1 MNSSENNLKDNSEKL
16 AVNLDGLRLMQMD
29 RDYLRDFKDLKDF
42 KAFEHQIDS
51 ERLIRS
57 DGSLFL
63 FNHSPTGSGKTISW
77 LKPVLDDRM
86 KVIAVYP
93 TNALV
98 IDQKKQVDRAI
109 ERFGYNPRDFH
120 VQAITSDLLIEEKE
134 LYPDEI
140 GLKKGQLLN
149 RIIRKGRGR
158 GLILLTNPDILTLA
172 LKDAY
177 YEHNIR
183 EAIRGV
189 DMIIVDEFHLAS
201 IKQSDMLLFMMHE
214 MSTDKRSHLKKYVF
228 LSATPNRQIVERAKK
243 VKLNVVVLD
252 DKSTPLSSSEG
263 RPVLP
268 QLTLLLRSG
277 AIYRTYELI
286 KEDLDYFV
294 DLCMRQLSNGNR
306 AKTVFILDG
315 IYEVDEIFNV
325 LKEALEDQKFNVE
338 RVDGLHP
345 ATEEKLKNFDVLV
358 SNSSVE
364 VGIDFNVDR
373 LVFSGYSKSKLLQRI
388 GRLRNKP
395 ENEICEAVCFV
406 PNVLYDHLK
415 GLFAKTGSLM
425 LSRKEFAEQLDKLME
440 SGLDLSSYSRTYSP
454 MEAYLYLKSR
464 IKGSTWR
471 DSMDE
476 EHHEKGMPE
485 SIQGEEWIRTLTLLE
500 KHFLDREID
509 GQMYDWLD
517 EESQRLK
524 EGLLTYRGSRF
535 QALMFDKNEKQLKL
549 YDLMYLLRRGNVEF
563 MSSQKFAIRLR
574 ETYGEYYDA
583 GMKPLYESMK
593 KFAAGFC
600 WYDGTLG
607 DETRK
612 VLFKGEGAHYNRV
625 MLNAADHA
633 RKPRMVDGFKVETE
647 PNIPTLS
654 YLNDTLTEYKIFARL
669 IDQSGSYLKAKFNL
683 GDFFYLYP
691 YSGMRSVAF
700 GHDALYIDC
709 LIRDEHERRR

>member
-1 MNSSENNLKDNSEKL
+1 MNSNETNPKKISEKL
-16 AVNLDGLRLMQMD
+16 SVDLDGLRLVQTEQ
-29 RDYLRDFKDLKDF
+29 DYLTNF
-42 KAFEHQIDS
+42 KAFDHQVES
-51 ERLIRS
+51 ERLIKTE
-57 DGSLFL
+57 GSLFL

-77 LKPVLDDRM
+77 LKPALDNKM

-98 IDQKKQVDRAI
+98 IDQKKQVDNAI
-109 ERFGYNPRDFH
+109 ERFGYDPRDFH
-120 VQAITSDLLIEEKE
+120 VQAITSDLLVKEKE
-134 LYPDEI
+134 LYSDEI
-140 GLKKGQLLN
+140 GLRKGQLLN
-149 RIIRKGRGR
+149 RVIRKGRGR

-183 EAIRGV
+183 EAVRSV
-189 DMIIVDEFHLAS
+189 DMIVVDEFHLAS
-201 IKQSDMLLFMMHE
+201 VKQSDMLLFMMHE
-214 MSTDKRSHLKKYVF
+214 MSDDKRSHLKKFAF
-228 LSATPNRQIVERAKK
+228 LSATPNRQIVDRAKR

-252 DKSTPLSSSEG
+252 DKSTPLSCSEG

-268 QLTLLLRSG
+268 KLKLEVRSG

-294 DLCMRQLSNGNR
+294 DLCSRPLTNGRR

-315 IYEVDEIFNV
+315 IYEVDEIFRV
-325 LKEALEDQKFNVE
+325 LKDALAGQSFAVE

-345 ATEEKLKNFDVLV
+345 ATSEKLKSFDVLV

-373 LVFSGYSKSKLLQRI
+373 LVFSGYSKSKLMQRI

-395 ENEICEAVCFV
+395 DNETCEAVCFV

-415 GLFAKTGSLM
+415 GLFTKTGSLN
-425 LSRKEFAEQLDKLME
+425 LTRKELAEQLEKLME
-440 SGLDLSSYSRTYSP
+440 SGLDLSTYSRKYSP
-454 MEAYLYLKSR
+454 MEAFLYLKSR
-464 IKGSTWR
+464 IKGGSR
-471 DSMDE
+471 QDYFGE
-476 EHHEKGMPE
+476 EIQEKGMPE
-485 SIQGEEWIRTLTLLE
+485 SIQGAEWIRTLTILE

-517 EESQRLK
+517 EESESLQK
-524 EGLLTYRGSRF
+524 GLLSYRGSRF
-535 QALMFDKNEKQLKL
+535 QALIFDKEEKQLKL

-563 MSSQKFAIRLR
+563 MPSQRFALRLR
-574 ETYGEYYDA
+574 ETYCENYDIE
-583 GMKPLYESMK
+583 MKPRYESMK

-600 WYDGTLG
+600 WYYGTLG

-612 VLFKGEGAHYNRV
+612 VLFKGEGAHYKKI
-625 MLNAADHA
+625 MLNVADHA
-633 RKPRMVDGFKVETE
+633 RKPHMVEGFKVETE
-647 PNIPTLS
+647 PNIPSLS
-654 YLNDTLTEYKIFARL
+654 YLNDTLTEYTIFARL

>member
-1 MNSSENNLKDNSEKL
+1 MNAGEITPKNNVEGV
-16 AVNLDGLRLMQMD
+16 AVDLDGLRLEQTD
-29 RDYLRDFKDLKDF
+29 QDYLPGF
-42 KAFEHQIDS
+42 KAFEHQIES
-51 ERLIRS
+51 NRLIK
-57 DGSLFL
+57 GCESLFL

-77 LKPVLDDRM
+77 LKPALDKKM

-98 IDQKKQVDRAI
+98 IDQKKQVDWMILKNKDR
-109 ERFGYNPRDFH
+109 YNPQDYH
-120 VQAITSDLLIEEKE
+120 VQAITSDLLDQERK
-134 LYPDEI
+134 LYPGET
-140 GLKKGQLLN
+140 GLRKGQLLN
-149 RIIRKGRGR
+149 RVIRKGRGR

-183 EAIRGV
+183 EAVRSV
-189 DMIIVDEFHLAS
+189 DMVVVDEFHLAS
-201 IKQSDMLLFMMHE
+201 VKQSDMLLFMMHE
-214 MSTDKRSHLKKYVF
+214 MSDDKRTRLKKFVF
-228 LSATPNRQIVERAKK
+228 LSATPNRQIVDRAKK
-243 VKLNVVVLD
+243 VGLKVVVFD
-252 DKSTPLSSSEG
+252 DKSTPLSCSKG
-263 RPVLP
+263 LPVLP
-268 QLTLLLRSG
+268 KLELNVRSG

-286 KEDLDYFV
+286 KEDLGYFV
-294 DLCMRQLSNGNR
+294 DLCKRQLVDGKR

-325 LKEALEDQKFNVE
+325 LTDALKDQGFSVE

-345 ATEEKLKNFDVLV
+345 ATPEKLEKFDVLV

-364 VGIDFNVDR
+364 VGIDFKVDR

-388 GRLRNKP
+388 GRLRHKT
-395 ENEICEAVCFV
+395 ENETCEAVCFV
-406 PNVLYDHLK
+406 PNVLYDHFK
-415 GLFAKTGSLM
+415 GLFAKSGSLK
-425 LSRKEFAEQLDKLME
+425 LTRKELSEQLDKLME

-454 MEAYLYLKSR
+454 MESYLYLKSR
-464 IKGSTWR
+464 IKGGTWW
-471 DSMDE
+471 DYFGE

-485 SIQGEEWIRTLTLLE
+485 SIQGAEWIRTLTILE

-509 GQMYDWLD
+509 GQMYEWLD
-517 EESQRLK
+517 EESESLQK
-524 EGLLTYRGSRF
+524 GLLSYRGSRF
-535 QALMFDKNEKQLKL
+535 QALMFDTTDKQPKL

-563 MSSQKFAIRLR
+563 MPSQRFALRLR
-574 ETYGEYYDA
+574 EVYGENYDA
-583 GMKPLYESMK
+583 EMKPRYESMK
-593 KFAAGFC
+593 RFAAGFC
-600 WYDGTLG
+600 WYHGTIG
-607 DETRK
+607 DENRK
-612 VLFKGEGAHYNRV
+612 VLFKGEGAHYKKI

-647 PNIPTLS
+647 PNIPSLS
-654 YLNDTLTEYKIFARL
+654 YLNDTLTEYEIFARL

>member
-1 MNSSENNLKDNSEKL
+1 MNPDKACSKNNIERVTVD
-16 AVNLDGLRLMQMD
+16 LDGLRLEQTEN
-29 RDYLRDFKDLKDF
+29 DYLPGLR
-42 KAFEHQIDS
+42 AFEHQIESD
-51 ERLIRS
+51 RLIKENK
-57 DGSLFL
+57 SLFL

-77 LKPVLDDRM
+77 LKPVLDEKM
-86 KVIAVYP
+86 KVIAIYP

-98 IDQKKQVDRAI
+98 IDQKKQVDQLI
-109 ERFGYNPRDFH
+109 ERNKGIYDPQDYH
-120 VQAITSDLLIEEKE
+120 VQAITSDLLVKEKE
-134 LYPDEI
+134 LYSDEI
-140 GLKKGQLLN
+140 GLRKGQLLN
-149 RIIRKGRGR
+149 RVIRKGRGR

-183 EAIRGV
+183 EAVRSV
-189 DMIIVDEFHLAS
+189 DMIVVDEFHLAS
-201 IKQSDMLLFMMHE
+201 VKQSDMLLFMMHE
-214 MSTDKRSHLKKYVF
+214 MSDDKRSHLKKFAF
-228 LSATPNRQIVERAKK
+228 LSATPNHQIVDRAKK
-243 VKLNVVVLD
+243 VELNLNVVVLD
-252 DKSTPLSSSEG
+252 DKSTPLSCSEG

-268 QLTLLLRSG
+268 KLKLEVRSG

-294 DLCMRQLSNGNR
+294 DLCSRPITNGTR

-315 IYEVDEIFNV
+315 IYEVDEVFRV
-325 LKEALEDQKFNVE
+325 LKDALAGQSFAVE

-345 ATEEKLKNFDVLV
+345 ATSEKLNSFDVLV

-373 LVFSGYSKSKLLQRI
+373 LVFSGYSKSKLMQRI

-395 ENEICEAVCFV
+395 DNETCEAVCFV

-415 GLFAKTGSLM
+415 GLSAKAGSLK
-425 LSRKEFAEQLDKLME
+425 LTRKELAEQLDKLME
-440 SGLDLSSYSRTYSP
+440 SGLDLSSYTRMFSP
-454 MEAYLYLKSR
+454 MEAYLYLNAR
-464 IKGSTWR
+464 IRGGIWR
-471 DSMDE
+471 DYFGE

-485 SIQGEEWIRTLTLLE
+485 SIQGNEWIRTLSILE
-500 KHFLDREID
+500 KHFLDRDID

-517 EESQRLK
+517 NESESLK
-524 EGLLTYRGSRF
+524 DGLLSYRGSRF
-535 QALMFDKNEKQLKL
+535 QALMFDKEENQLKL
-549 YDLMYLLRRGNVEF
+549 YDLMYLLRRGKVEF
-563 MSSQKFAIRLR
+563 MPAQRFALRLR
-574 ETYGEYYDA
+574 ETYGENYDIEL
-583 GMKPLYESMK
+583 KPRYESMK

-600 WYDGTLG
+600 WYNGTLG

-612 VLFKGEGAHYNRV
+612 VLFKGEGAHYKKI
-625 MLNAADHA
+625 MLNTADHA

-647 PNIPTLS
+647 PNIPSLS

>member
-1 MNSSENNLKDNSEKL
+1 
-16 AVNLDGLRLMQMD
+16 MD
-29 RDYLRDFKDLKDF
+29 T
-42 KAFEHQIDS
+42 
-51 ERLIRS
+51 IR
-57 DGSLFL
+57 G
-63 FNHSPTGSGKTISW
+63 I
-77 LKPVLDDRM
+77 
-86 KVIAVYP
+86 I
-93 TNALV
+93 
-98 IDQKKQVDRAI
+98 
-109 ERFGYNPRDFH
+109 H
-120 VQAITSDLLIEEKE
+120 VQAITSDLLVKEKE
-134 LYPDEI
+134 LYSDEI
-140 GLKKGQLLN
+140 GLRKGQLLN
-149 RIIRKGRGR
+149 RVIRKGRGR

-183 EAIRGV
+183 EAVRSV
-189 DMIIVDEFHLAS
+189 DMIVVDEFHLAS
-201 IKQSDMLLFMMHE
+201 VKQSDMLLFMMHE
-214 MSTDKRSHLKKYVF
+214 MSDDKRSHLKKFAF
-228 LSATPNRQIVERAKK
+228 LSATPNRQIVDRAKK
-243 VKLNVVVLD
+243 VELNLNVVVLD
-252 DKSTPLSSSEG
+252 DKSTPLSCSEG

-268 QLTLLLRSG
+268 KLKLEVRSG
-277 AIYRTYELI
+277 TIYRTYELI

-294 DLCMRQLSNGNR
+294 DLCSRPLTNGMR

-315 IYEVDEIFNV
+315 IYEVDEIFRV
-325 LKEALEDQKFNVE
+325 LKDALAGQSFAVE

-345 ATEEKLKNFDVLV
+345 ATSEKLKSFDVLV

-373 LVFSGYSKSKLLQRI
+373 LVFSGYSKSKLMQRI

-395 ENEICEAVCFV
+395 DNETCEAVCFV

-415 GLFAKTGSLM
+415 GLSAKVGSLK
-425 LSRKEFAEQLDKLME
+425 LTRKELAEQLDKLME
-440 SGLDLSSYSRTYSP
+440 SGLDLSSYSRMYSP
-454 MEAYLYLKSR
+454 MEAYLYLTAR
-464 IKGSTWR
+464 IRGGTWQ
-471 DSMDE
+471 DYFGE

-485 SIQGEEWIRTLTLLE
+485 SIQGAEWLRTLEILE

-509 GQMYDWLD
+509 GQMYEWLD
-517 EESQRLK
+517 EESKNLK
-524 EGLLTYRGSRF
+524 DGLLSYRGSRF
-535 QALMFDKNEKQLKL
+535 QALMFDTSDNQLKL

-563 MSSQKFAIRLR
+563 MPSQRFALRLR
-574 ETYGEYYDA
+574 ENYGENYDA
-583 GMKPLYESMK
+583 ELKPRYESMK

-600 WYDGTLG
+600 WYHGTLG

-612 VLFKGEGAHYNRV
+612 VLFKGEGAHYKKI

-647 PNIPTLS
+647 PNIPSLS

>member
-1 MNSSENNLKDNSEKL
+1 MNLNETNPKKISEKL
-16 AVNLDGLRLMQMD
+16 SVDLDGLRLVQTEQ
-29 RDYLRDFKDLKDF
+29 DYLTNF
-42 KAFEHQIDS
+42 KAFDHQVES
-51 ERLIRS
+51 ERLIKTE
-57 DGSLFL
+57 GSLFL

-77 LKPVLDDRM
+77 LKPALDNKM

-98 IDQKKQVDRAI
+98 IDQKKQVDNAI
-109 ERFGYNPRDFH
+109 ERFGYDPRDFH
-120 VQAITSDLLIEEKE
+120 VQAITSDLLVKEKE
-134 LYPDEI
+134 LYSDEI
-140 GLKKGQLLN
+140 GLRKGQLLN
-149 RIIRKGRGR
+149 RVIRKGRGR

-183 EAIRGV
+183 EAVRSV
-189 DMIIVDEFHLAS
+189 DMIVADEFHLAS
-201 IKQSDMLLFMMHE
+201 VKQSDMLLFMMHE
-214 MSTDKRSHLKKYVF
+214 MSDDKRSHLKKFAF
-228 LSATPNRQIVERAKK
+228 LSATPNRQIVDRAKK
-243 VKLNVVVLD
+243 VELNMNVVVLD
-252 DKSTPLSSSEG
+252 DKSTPLSCSEG
-263 RPVLP
+263 RPILP
-268 QLTLLLRSG
+268 KLKLEVRSG

-294 DLCMRQLSNGNR
+294 DLCSRPIANGSR

-315 IYEVDEIFNV
+315 IYEVDEVFRV
-325 LKEALEDQKFNVE
+325 LKDALAGQCFAVE

-345 ATEEKLKNFDVLV
+345 ATSEKLNSFDVLV

-373 LVFSGYSKSKLLQRI
+373 LVFSGYSKSKLMQRI
-388 GRLRNKP
+388 GRLRNKQD
-395 ENEICEAVCFV
+395 NETCEAVCFV
-406 PNVLYDHLK
+406 PNILFDHLK
-415 GLFAKTGSLM
+415 GLSAKAGSLN
-425 LSRKEFAEQLDKLME
+425 LTRKELAEQLEKLME
-440 SGLDLSSYSRTYSP
+440 SGLDLSTYSRKYSP
-454 MEAYLYLKSR
+454 MEAFLYLKAR
-464 IKGSTWR
+464 IKGGSR
-471 DSMDE
+471 QDYFGE
-476 EHHEKGMPE
+476 EIQEKGMPE
-485 SIQGEEWIRTLTLLE
+485 SIQGAEWIRTLTILE

-517 EESQRLK
+517 EESESLQK
-524 EGLLTYRGSRF
+524 GLLSYRGSRF
-535 QALMFDKNEKQLKL
+535 QALMFDKEEAQLKL

-563 MSSQKFAIRLR
+563 LSSQRFALRLR
-574 ETYGEYYDA
+574 ETYGENYDIE
-583 GMKPLYESMK
+583 MKPRYESMK

-600 WYDGTLG
+600 WYYGTLG

-612 VLFKGEGAHYNRV
+612 VLFKGEGAHYKKI
-625 MLNAADHA
+625 MLNAADHG
-633 RKPRMVDGFKVETE
+633 RKPRMVEGFKVETE
-647 PNIPTLS
+647 PNIPSLS

>member
-1 MNSSENNLKDNSEKL
+1 MNSGETSPKNSVEMV
-16 AVNLDGLRLMQMD
+16 AVGLDGLRLEQTD
-29 RDYLRDFKDLKDF
+29 QDYLPGF
-42 KAFEHQIDS
+42 KAFEHQIESDRKIKGS
-51 ERLIRS
+51 E
-57 DGSLFL
+57 SLFL

-77 LKPVLDDRM
+77 LKPALDAKM

-98 IDQKKQVDRAI
+98 IDQKKQIDRFI
-109 ERFGYNPRDFH
+109 SNYKERYNLPDYH
-120 VQAITSDLLIEEKE
+120 VQAITSDLLVEEKKR
-134 LYPDEI
+134 YPDET
-140 GLKKGQLLN
+140 GLRKGQLLN

-183 EAIRGV
+183 EAVRSV
-189 DMIIVDEFHLAS
+189 DMIVVDEFHLAS
-201 IKQSDMLLFMMHE
+201 VKQSDMLLYMMHE
-214 MSTDKRSHLKKYVF
+214 MSDDKRSRLNKFVF
-228 LSATPNRQIVERAKK
+228 LSATPHRQIVDRAKK
-243 VKLNVVVLD
+243 VGLNVVVFD
-252 DKSTPLSSSEG
+252 DKSTPLSYSKG
-263 RPVLP
+263 LPVLP
-268 QLTLLLRSG
+268 KLELNVRNG

-286 KEDLDYFV
+286 KQDLDYFV
-294 DLCMRQLSNGNR
+294 DLCKRQLADGNR

-325 LKEALEDQKFNVE
+325 LKDALKDQEFKVE

-345 ATEEKLKNFDVLV
+345 ATPEKLEKFDVLV

-364 VGIDFNVDR
+364 VGIDFKVDR

-388 GRLRNKP
+388 GRLRHKT

-415 GLFAKTGSLM
+415 GLSAKTGSLK
-425 LSRKEFAEQLDKLME
+425 LTRKELAEQLDKLLE
-440 SGLDLSSYSRTYSP
+440 SGLDLSSYTRTYSP

-464 IKGSTWR
+464 IKGGTWR
-471 DSMDE
+471 DYFGE

-485 SIQGEEWIRTLTLLE
+485 SIQGAEWIRTLTILE

-509 GQMYDWLD
+509 GQMYEWLD
-517 EESQRLK
+517 EESQSLQK
-524 EGLLTYRGSRF
+524 GLISYRGSRF
-535 QALMFDKNEKQLKL
+535 QALMFDKDEKQLKL
-549 YDLMYLLRRGNVEF
+549 YDLMYLLKRGNVEF
-563 MSSQKFAIRLR
+563 MPSQRFALRLR
-574 ETYGEYYDA
+574 EACGENYDA
-583 GMKPLYESMK
+583 ALKPKYESMK
-593 KFAAGFC
+593 RFAAGFC
-600 WYDGTLG
+600 WYHGTLG

-612 VLFKGEGAHYNRV
+612 VLFKGEGAHYKKI

-647 PNIPTLS
+647 PNISSLS
-654 YLNDTLTEYKIFARL
+654 YLNDTLTEYEIFARL